1 MQRHYV
7 VKYNVLS
14 FWFWRRSE
22 RNVAAPSCR
31 DGWLQPFIKRHCI
44 KPVQKLQ
51 PNVLIS
57 ISIWIDRFLFRLVTL
72 YFCCCCCCNQQQAH
86 FKTMPVF
93 SREITWK
100 KTPKPNS
107 PHHNAAKIKW
117 QNHKA
122 HNYKK
127 KYVWH
132 CVLNSIWPVL
142 TVYVLRERA
151 GVTFIRKCDWEF
163 RRVLMFENQRK

>member
-1 MQRHYV
+1 MYCRFDFGV
-7 VKYNVLS
+7 G
-14 FWFWRRSE
+14 RRE
-22 RNVAAPSCR
+22 MLPHLVPRWVATA
-31 DGWLQPFIKRHCI
+31 FYKA
-44 KPVQKLQ
+44 
-51 PNVLIS
+51 
-57 ISIWIDRFLFRLVTL
+57 TL
-72 YFCCCCCCNQQQAH
+72 YKAGSEATAQCFNFNFNLNWSFFISFGDVVFFFCCCNQQQAH

-151 GVTFIRKCDWEF
+151 GVTVIRRCDWEF